1 MEGCWRNGSVI
12 CLLSSRFEVRIL
24 VDSFVILHMF
34 SLLLQKVV
42 DKIYRNKFAQSFSSL
57 YLETSA
63 DKYLVLF
70 SRGNICIFFFL
81 IIIGVNVLLS
91 YQKFRNKC
99 IYNVTLI
106 FLNVVLTFTV
116 KFQKTYLSFFFSLF
130 LLLCLLYHVIFRS
143 YLVGQNCLS
152 RTFFS
157 YLLIIVDIII
167 DTS

>member
-1 MEGCWRNGSVI
+1 M
-12 CLLSSRFEVRIL
+12 
-24 VDSFVILHMF
+24 
-34 SLLLQKVV
+34 
-42 DKIYRNKFAQSFSSL
+42 
-57 YLETSA
+57 
-63 DKYLVLF
+63 VLF
-70 SRGNICIFFFL
+70 SRGNIWNVFTIKYLIRTIFFFFL

-167 DTS
+167 DTSWIYFFIYNDVSFDFSFDFSFCFFLAIIFSLRR